1 MYDIIMIIVNV
12 ATSQDLVIYLTWT
25 ILCLAGFG
33 NLRGNMELWNM
44 TGTRSLISN
53 PQAPDTTEFEWSP
66 DGVHFITATTTPRL
80 RIGNG

>member
-1 MYDIIMIIVNV
+1 MDPVCCDV
-12 ATSQDLVIYLTWT
+12 VKYLTV
-25 ILCLAGFG
+25 ILLCLAGFG
-33 NLRGNMELWNM
+33 NLRGNMEMWDV
-44 TGTRSLISN
+44 TGSRRLISN

>member
-1 MYDIIMIIVNV
+1 MYLCYPWNNCFCSASYV
-12 ATSQDLVIYLTWT
+12 TYLTHI

-33 NLRGNMELWNM
+33 NLRGNMEMWDV
-44 TGTRSLISN
+44 TGNRRLISN